1 MCSKLFDGPTVT
13 HEEILIAREA
23 RANRQRKLLEANPQ
37 HVLLSTTMNIPGPVK
52 TSEEIAQVFHV
63 VVEAIEECVSEVT
76 PLVQLYRKKK
86 TGYEYFLLLP
96 LRKERLKKRMIEL
109 EETCPYGRLVDL
121 DVLFWEEGKMQQ
133 LSREMLGYNQRTC
146 YVCNEV
152 AKVCSREQKHSLQMI
167 RTHIQ
172 QLVEKGRK

>member
-37 HVLLSTTMNIPGPVK
+37 NVLLSATMNIPGPVK

-63 VVEAIEECVSEVT
+63 MVEAIEGCLSGVT

-96 LRKERLKKRMIEL
+96 LRKELLKKRMIEL

-121 DVLFWEEGKMQQ
+121 DVLFWEEGQIHQ
-133 LSREMLGYNQRTC
+133 LSRERLGYKQRTC
-146 YVCNEV
+146 FVCKEA
-152 AKVCSREQKHSLQMI
+152 AKVCSRQQKHSLQMI